1 MYHCHPTPSPRQLM
15 LLIDV
20 FASRS
25 PTLSSDGCV
34 ALGALLHFTI
44 VLQFV
49 WIVALVRI
57 KLV

>member
-1 MYHCHPTPSPRQLM
+1 M

-25 PTLSSDGCV
+25 STLSADGCV

-49 WIVALVRI
+49 WIMALVRI
-57 KLV
+57 